1 MEAAYP
7 VWYGMGGGKGVLYKC
22 IDMAAFWKSM
32 YVPTI
37 GESTLF
43 LMSYPA
49 DVVRIF
55 RILKLD
61 IYTKENNNLR
71 PR

>member
-1 MEAAYP
+1 
-7 VWYGMGGGKGVLYKC
+7 VLYKC
-22 IDMAAFWKSM
+22 IDMAAFWISM

-61 IYTKENNNLR
+61 IYTENNNLR